1 MQKYLFFVILMLP
14 IFLVPLEGQKA
25 ESHANKLPTYL
36 QGKEFNELVQVLFI
50 LGAQAAVHV
59 FTTLQTKARCTQ
71 FASLGFLELL

>member
-1 MQKYLFFVILMLP
+1 MLP
-14 IFLVPLEGQKA
+14 SVLVPLEGQKA

-36 QGKEFNELVQVLFI
+36 QGKEFNKLVQVFFI

-59 FTTLQTKARCTQ
+59 FTTLQTKKAHCRQ